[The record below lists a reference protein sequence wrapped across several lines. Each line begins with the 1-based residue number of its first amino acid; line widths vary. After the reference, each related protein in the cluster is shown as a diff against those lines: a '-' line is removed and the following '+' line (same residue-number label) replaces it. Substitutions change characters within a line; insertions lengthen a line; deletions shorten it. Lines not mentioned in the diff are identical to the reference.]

1 MPLNHND
8 PFVVNAAQPSR
19 QQVIEFKL
27 SEEVLEEILNGNESI
42 RLDMNQAKLL
52 VGGTSYDFTHA
63 PGKFSD
69 IEVYR
74 LPVGSKQLDLVG
86 NITSKCMIQR
96 THTKKV
102 PKVVK
107 QEPVRT
113 TQIIDPKDLKKG
125 TKPTAQLPVRR
136 AQSPSPSAAAAT
148 IAATSGTVV
157 PLDIRVVQL
166 LATQPRGTEEKELRK
181 LLRVGQEDLKPIL
194 DSVADLSGGRYVLKA
209 ETYRK
214 VKIHDWRS
222 YSAKQREIVV
232 KNASAAFDKLGLA
245 PDAPERDIL
254 LPTKIKRASPPLVAE
269 GYHVV
274 GNMDTTNS
282 RWRSGGGGSESE
294 GLESGRM
301 NSSNTHLKPPTQK
314 KTSAK
319 KSTATSTASLSAKKK
334 TTSSS
339 RGSGT
344 STKATREK
352 AAAAILETTV
362 PNHSTRVAT
371 TPASSLKPTMGGTPN
386 LTIGSPTPA
395 GRRPSI
401 NGNGMSSSSSASAT
415 APAKRGSDV
424 KKPGSKEMGGV
435 GNGYKIPKVGSGT
448 AVSRKTASPIFAVPP
463 ITSQSEYEEV
473 SRRFTTKYEEMKTL
487 RVKIDAKKELF
498 DQLSAEL
505 ELAMGTDRELELKR
519 KVEDA
524 FGEEVLD
531 RRVLRRTGEPRSG
544 ISAERAATALAEQSQ
559 HLSIRAMAERYRTL
573 YTEVDTMKRALW
585 EASTSQLEKVGQPG
599 NGTADVGNG

>member
-19 QQVIEFKL
+19 RQVIEFKL

-52 VGGTSYDFTHA
+52 IGGTSYDFTHA

-69 IEVYR
+69 IEVYK

-96 THTKKV
+96 THTKAKV
-102 PKVVK
+102 AK
-107 QEPVRT
+107 QENVRT
-113 TQIIDPKDLKKG
+113 TQIIDPKDLKG
-125 TKPTAQLPVRR
+125 TKATTQLPVRR
-136 AQSPSPSAAAAT
+136 AQSPSPSVAAAAV
-148 IAATSGTVV
+148 AATSGTVV

-166 LATQPRGTEEKELRK
+166 LATHPRGTEEKELRK

-194 DSVADLSGGRYVLKA
+194 DSVADLSGGRYVLKP

-232 KNASAAFDKLGLA
+232 KNASAAFDKLGLP

-254 LPTKIKRASPPLVAE
+254 SPAKIKRASPPLVAE

-301 NSSNTHLKPPTQK
+301 NSGNTHLKPPTQK

-319 KSTATSTASLSAKKK
+319 KSTTTSVASLSAKRK

-339 RGSGT
+339 KGSGT
-344 STKATREK
+344 STKAIREK
-352 AAAAILETTV
+352 AAAAILETV

-401 NGNGMSSSSSASAT
+401 NGNGISSSSSASVSAS
-415 APAKRGSDV
+415 AKRGSDV
-424 KKPGSKEMGGV
+424 KKPGSKETGGV

-505 ELAMGTDRELELKR
+505 ELSMGTDRELELKR

-544 ISAERAATALAEQSQ
+544 ISAERVATAQAEQSQ

-573 YTEVDTMKRALW
+573 YSEVDTMKRALW
-585 EASTSQLEKVGQPG
+585 EASTSQLERVSQPG
-599 NGTADVGNG
+599 NGAADVGNG

>member
-19 QQVIEFKL
+19 RQVIEFKL
-27 SEEVLEEILNGNESI
+27 SEEVLEEILKGNESI

-86 NITSKCMIQR
+86 NITSKCIIQR

-125 TKPTAQLPVRR
+125 TKATTQLPVRR
-136 AQSPSPSAAAAT
+136 ALSPSPSAAAAAA
-148 IAATSGTVV
+148 AATSGTVV

-166 LATQPRGTEEKELRK
+166 LATHPRGTEEKELRK

-194 DSVADLSGGRYVLKA
+194 DSVADLSGGRYVLKP

-254 LPTKIKRASPPLVAE
+254 SPAKIKRASPPLIAE

-294 GLESGRM
+294 GLEGGRM
-301 NSSNTHLKPPTQK
+301 NSSNTHLKPPAQK

-319 KSTATSTASLSAKKK
+319 KSTATSAASLSAKRK

-339 RGSGT
+339 KSSGT

-352 AAAAILETTV
+352 AAAAILGPV
-362 PNHSTRVAT
+362 PNHT
-371 TPASSLKPTMGGTPN
+371 SSVKPTMGGTPN
-386 LTIGSPTPA
+386 LTVESPTPA

-401 NGNGMSSSSSASAT
+401 NGNGISSSSSASAS
-415 APAKRGSDV
+415 ASAKRGSDV
-424 KKPGSKEMGGV
+424 KKPGSKESGGV

-448 AVSRKTASPIFAVPP
+448 AVSRKTASPSNIRP
-463 ITSQSEYEEV
+463 ITSQSEYDEV

-505 ELAMGTDRELELKR
+505 ELAMGTDKELELKR

-524 FGEEVLD
+524 FGEEVVD

-544 ISAERAATALAEQSQ
+544 ISVERAATALAEQSQ

-573 YTEVDTMKRALW
+573 YSEVDTMKRALW
-585 EASTSQLEKVGQPG
+585 EASTSQLERVGQPG
-599 NGTADVGNG
+599 SGPADVGNG

>member
-19 QQVIEFKL
+19 RQVIEFKL

-52 VGGTSYDFTHA
+52 IGGTSYDFTHA

-69 IEVYR
+69 IEVYK

-96 THTKKV
+96 THTK

-107 QEPVRT
+107 QENMRT
-113 TQIIDPKDLKKG
+113 TQIIDPKDLKG
-125 TKPTAQLPVRR
+125 TKATTQLPVRR
-136 AQSPSPSAAAAT
+136 AQSPSPSVAAAAV
-148 IAATSGTVV
+148 AATSGTVV

-166 LATQPRGTEEKELRK
+166 LATHPRGTEEKELRK

-194 DSVADLSGGRYVLKA
+194 DAVADLSGGRYVLKP

-232 KNASAAFDKLGLA
+232 KNASAAFDKLGLP

-254 LPTKIKRASPPLVAE
+254 SPAKIKRASPPLVAE

-294 GLESGRM
+294 GLDSGRM
-301 NSSNTHLKPPTQK
+301 NSGNTHLKPPTQK

-319 KSTATSTASLSAKKK
+319 KSTTTSVASLSAKRK

-339 RGSGT
+339 KGSGT
-344 STKATREK
+344 STKAIREK
-352 AAAAILETTV
+352 AAAAILETV

-386 LTIGSPTPA
+386 LTIGSPNPA

-401 NGNGMSSSSSASAT
+401 NGNGNGISSSSSASAS
-415 APAKRGSDV
+415 ASAKRGSDV
-424 KKPGSKEMGGV
+424 KKPGSKETGGV

-463 ITSQSEYEEV
+463 ITSQAEYEEV

-487 RVKIDAKKELF
+487 RIKIDAKKELF

-505 ELAMGTDRELELKR
+505 ELSMGTDRELELKR

-544 ISAERAATALAEQSQ
+544 ISAERVATAQAEQSQ

-573 YTEVDTMKRALW
+573 YSEVDTMKRALW
-585 EASTSQLEKVGQPG
+585 EASTSQLERVSQPG
-599 NGTADVGNG
+599 NGAADVGNG

>member
-19 QQVIEFKL
+19 RQVIEFKL

-63 PGKFSD
+63 PGRFSD

-125 TKPTAQLPVRR
+125 TKTTAQLPVRR
-136 AQSPSPSAAAAT
+136 AQSPSPSAAAA
-148 IAATSGTVV
+148 AATSGTVV

-166 LATQPRGTEEKELRK
+166 LATHPRGTEEKELRK

-194 DSVADLSGGRYVLKA
+194 DSVADLSGGRYVLKP

-254 LPTKIKRASPPLVAE
+254 SPAKIKRASPPLVAE

-319 KSTATSTASLSAKKK
+319 KSTTTSASLSAKRK

-339 RGSGT
+339 KGSGS
-344 STKATREK
+344 STKAIREK
-352 AAAAILETTV
+352 AAAAILETV
-362 PNHSTRVAT
+362 PNHSTRVAS

-386 LTIGSPTPA
+386 LAIGSPTLA
-395 GRRPSI
+395 ARRPSI
-401 NGNGMSSSSSASAT
+401 NGNGVSSSSSASASAST
-415 APAKRGSDV
+415 KRGSDV
-424 KKPGSKEMGGV
+424 RKPGSKETGGV

-448 AVSRKTASPIFAVPP
+448 AVSRKPASPIFEVPP
-463 ITSQSEYEEV
+463 ITSQSKYEEV

-544 ISAERAATALAEQSQ
+544 ISAEKAAAALAEQSQ

-573 YTEVDTMKRALW
+573 YSEVDIMKRALW
-585 EASTSQLEKVGQPG
+585 EASTSQLERVGQPG
-599 NGTADVGNG
+599 NGAADVGNG

>member
-19 QQVIEFKL
+19 RQVIEFKL

-69 IEVYR
+69 VEVYR

-86 NITSKCMIQR
+86 NITAKCMIQR

-102 PKVVK
+102 PKAVK

-113 TQIIDPKDLKKG
+113 LLTQK
-125 TKPTAQLPVRR
+125 T
-136 AQSPSPSAAAAT
+136 
-148 IAATSGTVV
+148 
-157 PLDIRVVQL
+157 L
-166 LATQPRGTEEKELRK
+166 LATQPRGTEELRK
-181 LLRVGQEDLKPIL
+181 MLKVGQEDLKPIL
-194 DSVADLSGGRYVLKA
+194 DSVADLSGGRYVLKP
-209 ETYRK
+209 ETYHK

-222 YSAKQREIVV
+222 YSAKERESVI

-254 LPTKIKRASPPLVAE
+254 SPAKIKRASPPLVAE

-319 KSTATSTASLSAKKK
+319 KSTTASAASLSAKRK
-334 TTSSS
+334 TASSS
-339 RGSGT
+339 KSSGT
-344 STKATREK
+344 STKANREK
-352 AAAAILETTV
+352 AAAAILETV
-362 PNHSTRVAT
+362 PNHSTRVAKT
-371 TPASSLKPTMGGTPN
+371 ASSSLKPTVGGTPN
-386 LTIGSPTPA
+386 LTAGSPNPA

-401 NGNGMSSSSSASAT
+401 NGNGISSSSASAST
-415 APAKRGSDV
+415 STKRGSDV
-424 KKPGSKEMGGV
+424 KKSGSKETGGV

-448 AVSRKTASPIFAVPP
+448 AASRKTASPIFAVPP

-544 ISAERAATALAEQSQ
+544 IKPERAAAALAEQSQ

-573 YTEVDTMKRALW
+573 YSEVDTMKRALW
-585 EASTSQLEKVGQPG
+585 EASMSQLERVGQPG
-599 NGTADVGNG
+599 NGAADVGNG